1 MVTDSETNLLYL
13 ADTLPQFYP
22 TFCQSLENVLRQNEV
37 NYAFLPGTK
46 DVWAVDYMPIQVASD
61 RFVQF
66 VYYPDYLQ
74 TIKLRK
80 TISDVDA
87 ICETLEIVPEK
98 SPLLVDGGNIVRGK
112 DRVIMCDKV
121 FRENPT
127 VPEKTLIRELREYL
141 EVDHLIFV
149 PTDKAD
155 KIGHADGM
163 VRFLDDKTVLIND
176 YSKEKSE
183 FQSTFRMALH
193 NAELDWVE
201 IPYNPYGNREKIQA
215 NGIYIN
221 YLEMEGTIILPT
233 FGIRE
238 DDVVAKQME
247 SLFPNYN
254 FALVNSNEIAN
265 EGGVLN
271 CISWNIKSEARF
283 GKAPLNYS

>member
-1 MVTDSETNLLYL
+1 MVTDSEKNLLYL

-22 TFCQSLENVLRQNEV
+22 TFCQSLEHVLRQHEV
-37 NYAFLPGTK
+37 NYSFLPKTK
-46 DVWAVDYMPIQVASD
+46 DVWAVDYMPVQVASD

-66 VYYPDYLQ
+66 VYNPDYLQ

-87 ICETLEIVPEK
+87 ICATMGVVPVK
-98 SPLLVDGGNIVRGK
+98 SPIVLDGGNVIRSK
-112 DRVIMCDKV
+112 YKVIMCDKV
-121 FRENPT
+121 FRENPS
-127 VPEKTLIRELREYL
+127 VPEKRLIKELSEYL
-141 EVDHLIFV
+141 EVDHVIFI

-163 VRFLDDKTVLIND
+163 VRFLDNHTVLIND
-176 YSKEKSE
+176 YSKEKPE

-193 NAELDWVE
+193 NAGLNWVE
-201 IPYNPYGNREKIQA
+201 IPYNPYDNIEKIQA

-238 DDVVAKQME
+238 DEMAAKQME
-247 SLFPNYN
+247 NLFPNYN
-254 FALVNSNEIAN
+254 LAIVNSNEIADD
-265 EGGVLN
+265 GGVLN
-271 CISWNIKSEARF
+271 CISWNIKLE
-283 GKAPLNYS
+283 G